1 MEKKITRMGN
11 SLGVILPSVY
21 LEELG
26 LSVGDT
32 VEIELHAEM
41 KSIVMKNKKT
51 APSTDYLDRIV
62 RKAVDKYLNE
72 LDLRK

>member
-1 MEKKITRMGN
+1 MRLGN
-11 SLGVILPSVY
+11 SLGVIIPSIY

-26 LSVGDT
+26 LAQGDSVELELVGD
-32 VEIELHAEM
+32 M
-41 KSIVMKNKKT
+41 KSIVIKNKKT

-62 RKAVDKYLNE
+62 RNAVDKYLTE